1 MSAKWEKQE
10 GNQGVLTVEVAKE
23 EFDKALDQAFKKV
36 VKQVTVPG
44 FRKGKVPR
52 RIFEARFGVEALYQD
67 ALDIILPQAYQ
78 KAVEETGIEPVDQ
91 PEVDIE
97 QLEKGKNLIF
107 KAVVTVKP
115 EVKLGEYKGLE
126 IPAKD
131 FSVTDEQV
139 QEELERIRE
148 WQAELIVVED
158 GKLENGDLAVIDFE
172 GFIDG
177 EPFEGGKAE
186 NYNLEL
192 GSNTFIPGFEEQ
204 LVGMAKGEEKEIKV
218 TFPEEYHVEELKGKE
233 AVFKV
238 KVNEIKRKKLP
249 ELDDEFAKDV
259 SEFETLEEFKAD
271 LRQKLEEQAKQE
283 EENYKRDR
291 VAEKAAE
298 KAEIDI
304 PQVMIDHEVEHM
316 VQDFEQRLRF
326 QGLDLDN
333 YFKFTGSSM
342 EQLKEQFKEDAE
354 KRVRISLTIEAIG
367 KAENIEVTEEDIDKE
382 LDKMAELYSQDKE
395 QLKKVFQSQG
405 SLDRIKTDIQFR
417 KTLDFLVEHSKTV
430 EAQPEEEQQEEGQKE
445 TESKE

>member
-148 WQAELIVVED
+148 RQAELIVVED

-204 LVGMAKGEEKEIKV
+204 LVGMSKGEEKEIKV

>member
-131 FSVTDEQV
+131 FSVTDEQL

-148 WQAELIVVED
+148 RQAELIVVED

>member
-131 FSVTDEQV
+131 FSVTDEQL

-148 WQAELIVVED
+148 RQAELIVVED

-271 LRQKLEEQAKQE
+271 LRKKLEEQARLE

-354 KRVRISLTIEAIG
+354 KRVRISLTIEAIS

-395 QLKKVFQSQG
+395 QLKKMFQSQG
-405 SLDRIKTDIQFR
+405 SLDRIKTDLQFR

-430 EAQPEEEQQEEGQKE
+430 ETQPEEEQQEGEKE

>member
-204 LVGMAKGEEKEIKV
+204 LVGMSKGEEKEIKV

>member
-131 FSVTDEQV
+131 FSVTDEQL

-148 WQAELIVVED
+148 RQAELIVVED

-271 LRQKLEEQAKQE
+271 LRKKLEEQARLE

-395 QLKKVFQSQG
+395 QLKKMFQSQG
-405 SLDRIKTDIQFR
+405 SLDRIKTDLQFR

-430 EAQPEEEQQEEGQKE
+430 ETQPEEEQQEGEKE

>member
-148 WQAELIVVED
+148 RQAELIVVED

-204 LVGMAKGEEKEIKV
+204 LVGMSKGEEKEIKV
-218 TFPEEYHVEELKGKE
+218 TVPEEYHVEELKGKE

>member
-148 WQAELIVVED
+148 RQAELIVVED